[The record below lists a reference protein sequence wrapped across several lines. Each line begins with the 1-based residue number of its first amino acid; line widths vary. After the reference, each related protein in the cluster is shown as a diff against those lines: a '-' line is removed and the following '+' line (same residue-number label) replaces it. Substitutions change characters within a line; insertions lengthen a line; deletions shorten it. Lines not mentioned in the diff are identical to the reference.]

1 MKKNTKRADGRYQ
14 AKVSLGNGK
23 YKYLYANS
31 NRELERKVTELKIK
45 LGKGVDVKAE
55 RDTFI
60 EWAERWLK
68 QKKLSLSKN
77 RYNICTYRIKNL
89 EPLHYIPIS
98 KIRTADIQDI
108 IYDLHSE
115 GTSGYILNEV
125 KNTAKQV
132 LQLAIDNRVMD
143 YNCALAVKIPPTPKG
158 ETRRALT
165 ETEQSWITAP
175 SDNRGHRM
183 AMIMMYAGLRR
194 GELLALK
201 WTDIDLEN
209 KTINVDKA
217 VEFDG
222 NRPIVKPRTKTEA
235 GMRTVYI
242 PKLLADFLAA
252 EKRGT
257 SVIVCP
263 DSKGQIMTE
272 TSYRRTWE
280 SYQKE
285 INRKFGD
292 FSQTLETD
300 KDGRL
305 TAYTLPKNK
314 FDPHSVPMVIPNIT
328 AHMLRHTF
336 ITNMYLA
343 GVDVLTAKEQ
353 AGHADIQTT
362 LNIYTHLDSVYKKKE
377 VAKMDEFF
385 AAK

>member
-1 MKKNTKRADGRYQ
+1 M
-14 AKVSLGNGK
+14 SLGNGK

-77 RYNICTYRIKNL
+77 RYNICTYRINNL

-165 ETEQSWITAP
+165 ET
-175 SDNRGHRM
+175 
-183 AMIMMYAGLRR
+183 
-194 GELLALK
+194 
-201 WTDIDLEN
+201 
-209 KTINVDKA
+209 
-217 VEFDG
+217 
-222 NRPIVKPRTKTEA
+222 
-235 GMRTVYI
+235 
-242 PKLLADFLAA
+242 
-252 EKRGT
+252 
-257 SVIVCP
+257 
-263 DSKGQIMTE
+263 
-272 TSYRRTWE
+272 
-280 SYQKE
+280 
-285 INRKFGD
+285 
-292 FSQTLETD
+292 
-300 KDGRL
+300 
-305 TAYTLPKNK
+305 
-314 FDPHSVPMVIPNIT
+314 
-328 AHMLRHTF
+328 
-336 ITNMYLA
+336 
-343 GVDVLTAKEQ
+343 
-353 AGHADIQTT
+353 
-362 LNIYTHLDSVYKKKE
+362 
-377 VAKMDEFF
+377 
-385 AAK
+385 